1 MRVVLWNVRIT
12 VAGWL
17 RGRTNVNVLK
27 RRWEE
32 GTDPNNSSSTSLKR
46 TWRNSRRTTIDN
58 EIGYSVCSV
67 GLGKFPIP

>member
-1 MRVVLWNVRIT
+1 MRVVLWNVRIR
-12 VAGWL
+12 VGGWL
-17 RGRTNVNVLK
+17 RGTTNVNVLK

-46 TWRNSRRTTIDN
+46 TRRNSRTTTIDN